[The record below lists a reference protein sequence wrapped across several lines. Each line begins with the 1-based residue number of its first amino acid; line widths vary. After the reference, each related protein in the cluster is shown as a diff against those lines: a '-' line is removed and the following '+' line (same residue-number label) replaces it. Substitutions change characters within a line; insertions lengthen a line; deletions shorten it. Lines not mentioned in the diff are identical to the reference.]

1 MMLLLLHL
9 KRLVRDQGVGGSNPL
24 SPTNS
29 FIVRSGDMGNRTFR
43 RHRLHFWPEG
53 VLPGLQGFFLQM
65 ARRVFGIARSG
76 VRCC

>member
-9 KRLVRDQGVGGSNPL
+9 KRLVRDQGVGGSKSSLPDQL
-24 SPTNS
+24 IYFP
-29 FIVRSGDMGNRTFR
+29 FR
-43 RHRLHFWPEG
+43 IHRLHFWPEG